1 MKKRVYYAHPMSWY
15 DTPEEYEDIKAISTI
30 PDVKVVNPNTP
41 AFNCRVS
48 KARTSG
54 YPVMQIF
61 ADTIR
66 DDIDAL
72 CFRRFKDGKL
82 GAGVAREIF
91 EAKIWGVEVWE
102 IMDDSQH
109 DGHRYIQFYPDE
121 CLSTETLTVEETKR
135 RVAARQL

>member
-15 DTPEEYEDIKAISTI
+15 DTPEEYEDVKAIAVML
-30 PDVKVVNPNTP
+30 DAKVINPNTP
-41 AFNCRVS
+41 AFETRVS

-66 DDIDAL
+66 NDIDAL

-102 IMDDSQH
+102 IMDGYN
-109 DGHRYIQFYPDE
+109 GHPFAATPYGLDDE
-121 CLSTETLTVEETKR
+121 FLYDTLTVEETKR